1 MSIYK
6 CLREYIYIV
15 KNYLGG
21 NNLDSFNIYKDIA
34 ERTQGDIYVGVVGPV
49 RTGKST
55 FIKKF
60 MDLMVIPKI
69 ENNYKKERAK
79 DELPQSGSGKGIHT
93 TEPKFV
99 PNEAV
104 EISLDDEIKFK
115 VRMVD
120 CVGYIVKS
128 ALGYLDGED
137 AKMVHTPWY
146 DYEIPFE
153 DAAELGTRKVI
164 QDHST
169 IGLVVTTDGTIT
181 GINREDYTSAEE
193 RVINELK
200 EIKKPFIVVLNS
212 ATPNAPET
220 KALKMEMEEKYKVT
234 VQVLDVYNMDE
245 DDIEEIFKSIL
256 KEFPVKE
263 INIDMPEWLEKL
275 DPSHWLKKDFFNI
288 VKNMSKDIFKVKDIK
303 ASLDTIKSDEYL
315 GASLLIEMDLGV
327 GKGRILLKPEDG
339 IFYKVLSEICDVDV
353 VSESDLLSLMKE
365 LNGAKKEYDKVRDAL
380 EEVKATG
387 YGLVAP
393 QLSEMT
399 FEEPEIVKQGNKFG
413 VKLKA
418 SAPSLHLI
426 KADIKTEISP
436 IMGSEKESEELV
448 KALLDQ
454 FESDPTSLWQS
465 NMFGKSLEVLVKEGL
480 QNKLYKMPEDVQV
493 KIQKT
498 LQKIINEGNG
508 GLICI
513 IL

>member
-1 MSIYK
+1 M
-6 CLREYIYIV
+6 E
-15 KNYLGG
+15 
-21 NNLDSFNIYKDIA
+21 SFNIYKDIA

-69 ENNYKKERAK
+69 DNSFKKERAK
-79 DELPQSGSGKGIHT
+79 DELPQSGSGKSIHT

-99 PNEAV
+99 PNEAI
-104 EISLDDEIKFK
+104 EISLNDEIKFK

-120 CVGYIVKS
+120 CVGYIVKG
-128 ALGYLDGED
+128 ALGYLEGENS
-137 AKMVHTPWY
+137 KMVHTPWY

-153 DAAELGTRKVI
+153 DAAEIGTRKVI

-169 IGLVVTTDGTIT
+169 IGLVITTDGSIT
-181 GINREDYTSAEE
+181 GIKREEYLEPEE

-200 EIKKPFIVVLNS
+200 MINKPFVIILNTS
-212 ATPNAPET
+212 RPNSQET
-220 KALKMEMEEKYKVT
+220 KALKKEMEEKYKVT
-234 VQVLDVYNMDE
+234 VQIMDVYNMNE
-245 DDIEEIFKSIL
+245 ENIEEIFKCVL
-256 KEFPVKE
+256 NEFPVKE

-275 DPSHWLKKDFFNI
+275 EPSHWLKKDFFNI
-288 VKNMSKDIFKVKDIK
+288 IKEMSEDISKVKDIK
-303 ASLDTIKSDEYL
+303 ISLDKIKNDEYL
-315 GASLLIEMDLGV
+315 GTSTLSEMDLGI
-327 GKGRILLKPEDG
+327 GIGRVVLKPEDG
-339 IFYKVLSEICDVDV
+339 VFYKVLSEICDLNVS
-353 VSESDLLSLMKE
+353 SESDLLAIIKD
-365 LNGAKKEYDKVRDAL
+365 LNFAKKEYDRVKDAL
-380 EEVKATG
+380 NDVRETG

-393 QLSEMT
+393 QLSEMK

-418 SAPSLHLI
+418 SAPSLHFI

-436 IMGSEKESEELV
+436 IMGSEKESEE
-448 KALLDQ
+448 ARPP
-454 FESDPTSLWQS
+454 DPL
-465 NMFGKSLEVLVKEGL
+465 K
-480 QNKLYKMPEDVQV
+480 NKLYKMPEDVQI

>member
-1 MSIYK
+1 M
-6 CLREYIYIV
+6 
-15 KNYLGG
+15 
-21 NNLDSFNIYKDIA
+21 DSFNIYKDIA

-69 ENNYKKERAK
+69 DNTYKKERAK
-79 DELPQSGSGKGIHT
+79 DELPQSGSGKSIHT

-104 EISLDDEIKFK
+104 EITVDEDIKFK
-115 VRMVD
+115 IRMVD
-120 CVGYIVKS
+120 CVGYIVKG
-128 ALGYLDGED
+128 ALGYMDGDE
-137 AKMVHTPWY
+137 AKMVNTPWY

-153 DAAELGTRKVI
+153 DAAEIGTRKVI
-164 QDHST
+164 TDHST
-169 IGLVVTTDGTIT
+169 IGLVVTTDGSIT
-181 GINREDYTSAEE
+181 GIERDEYLEAEE

-200 EIKKPFIVVLNS
+200 SINKPFIIVLNTKNINS
-212 ATPNAPET
+212 PET
-220 KALKMEMEEKYKVT
+220 RQLKKELEEKYNVT
-234 VQVLDVYNMDE
+234 VQTMDIANMNE
-245 DDIEEIFKSIL
+245 DDIEEILKHVL

-263 INIDMPEWLEKL
+263 INIDMPTWVEKL
-275 DPSHWLKKDFFNI
+275 EPDHWLKKDFFNI
-288 VKNMSKDIFKVKDIK
+288 VKEMCTNIFRVRDIK
-303 ASLDTIKSDEYL
+303 KTLSLLKDEEYL
-315 GASLLIEMDLGV
+315 GATEITEVSLGEGTARLIM
-327 GKGRILLKPEDG
+327 KPKDG
-339 IFYKVLSEICDVDV
+339 IFYKILSEICDLDV
-353 VSESDLLSLMKE
+353 ESESDLLSLIKE
-365 LNGAKKEYDKVRDAL
+365 LNFAKKEYDKVKDAL
-380 EEVKATG
+380 IDVRETG

-393 QLSEMT
+393 QLSEMK
-399 FEEPEIVKQGNKFG
+399 FEEPEMVKQGTKFG

-418 SAPSLHLI
+418 SAPSLHFI
-426 KADIKTEISP
+426 KANIKTEISP

-448 KALLDQ
+448 KSLMEQ
-454 FESDPTSLWQS
+454 FDKDPSSLWQS